1 MTPDGRFFTHLN
13 ADHAKHYVA
22 FSGGS
27 GITPVLAIIK
37 TTLETEPTSRF
48 TLVYGNRSVDA
59 IMFAEELED
68 LKNRFMS
75 RFSLYHV
82 LSDDLQDVEL
92 FNGVL
97 DQEKCA
103 AFLQTLAPAAEI
115 DEAFICGPGPMMDA
129 AEAALKDAGVPP
141 KQVHVERFGTPL
153 PQAGV
158 PAIEITD
165 DTPAADLEL
174 IIDGKKR
181 KLRLPYVGVSV
192 LDVGLKAGLALPYA
206 CKGGVCCTCRAK
218 VLEGEVK
225 MEKNY
230 TLEQHEIDDG
240 FVLTC
245 QCHPVSDRVVV
256 SYDERYA
263 ARRIRLAYTKGRS
276 LRAVPVCLPAIS
288 SPMSIIHVTNG
299 DHAAEPFAKPCKLA
313 ERDERVIALKDDLAV
328 GPLKDVDDAPDTRAT
343 FWRHVLN
350 ARRHRLRGRV
360 RGSRKRCCASLV
372 RGDAQI
378 VDLARPERVG
388 STGVAA
394 RRLSSAQCAAA
405 PERSK
410 LIGTRPAH
418 RHRCRRQ
425 RSTAAAARTARRP
438 SACSRPRNCSRN
450 CRAPRR
456 FRCCASAGSRS
467 NGRKRST

>member
-1 MTPDGRFFTHLN
+1 MATPQFHSLRIRDVRPETADAVTVSFDVPETLRDAFRFTQGQFVTLKTHMDGEEMRRSYSICVGVTDYDRDGELRIGIKRVRGGRFSNFAFDTLKPGHEIEVMTPDGRFFTHLN
-13 ADHAKHYVA
+13 ADHVKHYVA

-48 TLVYGNRSVDA
+48 TLIYGNRSVDA

-97 DQEKCA
+97 NQEKCA
-103 AFLQTLAPAAEI
+103 AFLEALVPANEI

-129 AEAALKDAGVPP
+129 AEAALKSAGVPP
-141 KQVHVERFGTPL
+141 QQVHVERFGTPL

-158 PAIEITD
+158 PPIEITD

-174 IIDGKKR
+174 VIDGKKR
-181 KLRLPYVGVSV
+181 KLRRPYQGVSV

-218 VLEGEVK
+218 VLEGEVR

-230 TLEQHEIDDG
+230 TLEQHEIDAG

-245 QCHPVSDRVVV
+245 QCHPISDRVVV
-256 SYDERYA
+256 SYDER
-263 ARRIRLAYTKGRS
+263 
-276 LRAVPVCLPAIS
+276 
-288 SPMSIIHVTNG
+288 
-299 DHAAEPFAKPCKLA
+299 
-313 ERDERVIALKDDLAV
+313 
-328 GPLKDVDDAPDTRAT
+328 
-343 FWRHVLN
+343 
-350 ARRHRLRGRV
+350 
-360 RGSRKRCCASLV
+360 
-372 RGDAQI
+372 
-378 VDLARPERVG
+378 
-388 STGVAA
+388 
-394 RRLSSAQCAAA
+394 
-405 PERSK
+405 
-410 LIGTRPAH
+410 
-418 RHRCRRQ
+418 
-425 RSTAAAARTARRP
+425 
-438 SACSRPRNCSRN
+438 
-450 CRAPRR
+450 
-456 FRCCASAGSRS
+456 
-467 NGRKRST
+467 